1 MTWRRTMSGNGT
13 FSSLFRDDSIED
25 VESWWFLPYDQLNLA
40 FFEGKKSY
48 GIILIESE
56 EQGKRRPYHKQKLS
70 FLLSNL
76 RHFALEAQA
85 ADIPVLHLTTTTQ
98 YDDALRGIIQEIG
111 SINMFKPAE
120 RELRVTLKPLIDEG
134 SITVHEHPGWLT
146 PQEWFTSTVGTEP
159 PFRMDRFYRN
169 VRKKTGWLM
178 EDDAPYGGKFSH
190 DGDNRHPWK
199 GEHTPPQAP
208 VYKVD
213 SIDEEVISLV
223 NSIYA
228 EHPGDARLD
237 HLPTSSS
244 DHEQA
249 LEFTTSILEHFG
261 QYEDAM
267 TKQSRGLF
275 HSRLASSMNLHRIM
289 PQHVVNLV
297 LAADIPLNSKEGF
310 LRQMIWREYVHH
322 IHDITDG
329 FRTIDVK
336 KTKPK
341 NRQANWTSA
350 SSSDEESH
358 PNHLNQTR
366 SLPMAY
372 WGEKSGLDCLD
383 WAVESVMDE
392 AWTHHIPRLMVLSN
406 LAQLLDIEPRELTD
420 WFHAGFVD
428 AFDWVVEP
436 NVLGMGTFSLG
447 DAMMTKPYIS
457 GTPYIKKMGDFCSS
471 CQFHPTKTC
480 PISSMYWAYF
490 ERHKASFKGN
500 HRLAMTLRTL
510 EKRDPEKKRN
520 DAETFAWVSTTLSEG
535 KSLQQ
540 QTRLFN

>member
-1 MTWRRTMSGNGT
+1 MSWKRTASGDGA
-13 FSSLFRDDSIED
+13 FSSLLRDDSLED
-25 VESWWFLPYDQLNLA
+25 VESWWFLPYDQLNLS
-40 FFEGKKSY
+40 FFEGKESY

-56 EQGKRRPYHKQKLS
+56 KQGKRRPYHKQKLS

-76 RHFALEAQA
+76 RHFALEVQA
-85 ADIPVLHLTTTTQ
+85 AKIPLLHLTTTGQ
-98 YDDALRGIIQEIG
+98 YDEALRGILQEIDTL
-111 SINMFKPAE
+111 NMFKPAE
-120 RELRVTLKPLIDEG
+120 RELRITLKPLSDEG
-134 SITVHEHPGWLT
+134 LIEIHEHPGWLT

-178 EDDAPYGGKFSH
+178 EDDAPHGGKFSH

-199 GEHTPPQAP
+199 GEHTPPPAP
-208 VYKVD
+208 VYEID
-213 SIDEEVISLV
+213 SIDKEVISLV
-223 NSIYA
+223 NTIYA

-310 LRQMIWREYVHH
+310 LRQMMWREYVHH

-341 NRQANWTSA
+341 NRQANWTNAVSYT
-350 SSSDEESH
+350 
-358 PNHLNQTR
+358 HLT
-366 SLPMAY
+366 LP
-372 WGEKSGLDCLD
+372 
-383 WAVESVMDE
+383 
-392 AWTHHIPRLMVLSN
+392 T
-406 LAQLLDIEPRELTD
+406 
-420 WFHAGFVD
+420 
-428 AFDWVVEP
+428 
-436 NVLGMGTFSLG
+436 
-447 DAMMTKPYIS
+447 
-457 GTPYIKKMGDFCSS
+457 TPY
-471 CQFHPTKTC
+471 
-480 PISSMYWAYF
+480 
-490 ERHKASFKGN
+490 
-500 HRLAMTLRTL
+500 
-510 EKRDPEKKRN
+510 
-520 DAETFAWVSTTLSEG
+520 V
-535 KSLQQ
+535 
-540 QTRLFN
+540 

>member
-1 MTWRRTMSGNGT
+1 MSWRRTTSGDGA
-13 FSSLFRDDSIED
+13 FSSLLRDDSLQD
-25 VESWWFLPYDQLNLA
+25 VDSWWFLPYDQLNLS
-40 FFEGKKSY
+40 FFEGKASY

-76 RHFALEAQA
+76 RHFALETQA
-85 ADIPVLHLTTTTQ
+85 KNIPVLHFTTTGQ
-98 YDDALRGIIQEIG
+98 YNEALNGILKEI
-111 SINMFKPAE
+111 STIHMFKPAE
-120 RELRVTLKPLIDEG
+120 RELRITLKPLIDEG
-134 SITVHEHPGWLT
+134 LINIHEHPGWLT

-178 EDDAPYGGKFSH
+178 EDDAPHGGKFSH

-199 GEHTPPQAP
+199 GEHTPPPAP
-208 VYKVD
+208 VYDVD
-213 SIDEEVISLV
+213 SIDQEVLSLV
-223 NSIYA
+223 NTLYA

-237 HLPTSSS
+237 HLPTSAS

-261 QYEDAM
+261 HYEDAM

-297 LAADIPLNSKEGF
+297 LAAEIPLNSKEGF

-322 IHDITDG
+322 VHDITDG

-341 NRQANWTSA
+341 SRQANWTSA
-350 SSSDEESH
+350 PSSDEESH

-392 AWTHHIPRLMVLSN
+392 AWTHHIPRLMVFSN

-457 GTPYIKKMGDFCSS
+457 GTPYIK
-471 CQFHPTKTC
+471 
-480 PISSMYWAYF
+480 
-490 ERHKASFKGN
+490 
-500 HRLAMTLRTL
+500 
-510 EKRDPEKKRN
+510 
-520 DAETFAWVSTTLSEG
+520 
-535 KSLQQ
+535 
-540 QTRLFN
+540 